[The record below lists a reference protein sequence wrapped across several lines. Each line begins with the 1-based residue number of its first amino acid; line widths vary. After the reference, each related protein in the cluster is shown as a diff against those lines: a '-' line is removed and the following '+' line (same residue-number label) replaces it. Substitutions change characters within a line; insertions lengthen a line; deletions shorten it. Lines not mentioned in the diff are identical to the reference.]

1 MSPTLYFSFATSLS
15 PSQEVVEE
23 CSNVLYA
30 MQKTQVVS
38 IKPRLR
44 QYFYSK
50 LNTLRTRLEHD

>member
-30 MQKTQVVS
+30 CKR
-38 IKPRLR
+38 P
-44 QYFYSK
+44 K
-50 LNTLRTRLEHD
+50 LSPLNQGLDSTFIQS